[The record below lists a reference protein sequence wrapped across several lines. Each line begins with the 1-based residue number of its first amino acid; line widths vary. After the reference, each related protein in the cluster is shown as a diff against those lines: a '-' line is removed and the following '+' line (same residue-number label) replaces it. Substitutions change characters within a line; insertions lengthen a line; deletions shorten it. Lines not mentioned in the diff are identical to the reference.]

1 MVEICTATIE
11 DAVALACLNHRVHA
25 LHVQEAPN
33 DFVRPPQA
41 ELEEWFRGIL
51 SRPGTIAL
59 LAKLGHEPVGYVLAG
74 VHEKPKDLFT
84 NARRWLYLD
93 QISVE
98 AAQERQ
104 GVGRM
109 LCEAL
114 VARARREGLT
124 EIETDTWAFN
134 QSAQEFFRHLGF
146 SPKII
151 RHHMPI
157 GDPMVCEV
165 RLGD

>member
-1 MVEICTATIE
+1 MIE
-11 DAVALACLNHRVHA
+11 DAKTLACLNRRVHS
-25 LHVQEAPN
+25 LHVQEVAT
-33 DFVRPPQA
+33 DFVQPPQA
-41 ELEEWFRGIL
+41 ELEEWFRGVL

-59 LAKLGHEPVGYVLAG
+59 LAKAGHEPVGYVLAV

-98 AAQERQ
+98 TAWERQ
-104 GVGRM
+104 GVGRT

-114 VARARREGLT
+114 VARARREGFS

-134 QSAQEFFRHLGF
+134 KTAQAFFRHLGF
-146 SPKII
+146 CPKII
-151 RHHMPI
+151 RHHLSIGSPI
-157 GDPMVCEV
+157 V
-165 RLGD
+165 RADQLGA

>member
-1 MVEICTATIE
+1 M
-11 DAVALACLNHRVHA
+11 ALM
-25 LHVQEAPN
+25 
-33 DFVRPPQA
+33 
-41 ELEEWFRGIL
+41 
-51 SRPGTIAL
+51 
-59 LAKLGHEPVGYVLAG
+59 AKAGREPVGYVLAV

-98 AAQERQ
+98 SAWERQ
-104 GVGRM
+104 GVGRT

-114 VARARREGLT
+114 VARAQREGLT

-134 QSAQEFFRHLGF
+134 KIAQEFFRHLGF

-151 RHHMPI
+151 RHHLSI
-157 GDPMVCEV
+157 G
-165 RLGD
+165 